1 MSIDVHT
8 DRTDLLVYKIH
19 EAHTSILTCIPLVF
33 FNLDAVQKSSI
44 FQGCKMHE
52 AAFQSRELSG
62 RRRKQ
67 HPGKLGTAGGVFW
80 QIPIQ
85 TPTLLSTA
93 FLRTGRFSKWTLH
106 IYMCNL

>member
-19 EAHTSILTCIPLVF
+19 EAHTSILTCIPWVL

-52 AAFQSRELSG
+52 DAFSVQR
-62 RRRKQ
+62 
-67 HPGKLGTAGGVFW
+67 A
-80 QIPIQ
+80 
-85 TPTLLSTA
+85 
-93 FLRTGRFSKWTLH
+93 LRTEKEAVSRKAGHSWRCLLANTNSDPYAAVNCLPENWQVFQMDFAHLH
-106 IYMCNL
+106 V